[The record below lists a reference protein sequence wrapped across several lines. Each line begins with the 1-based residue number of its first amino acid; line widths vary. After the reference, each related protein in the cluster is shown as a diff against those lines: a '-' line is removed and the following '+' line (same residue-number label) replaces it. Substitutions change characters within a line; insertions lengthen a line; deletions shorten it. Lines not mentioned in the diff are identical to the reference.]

1 MVAQAAKALLRAEKP
16 LIWAGA
22 GVLSSGATV
31 ELQELAELI
40 ATPVFTTMPGKS
52 AIDENHPLALGA
64 GVGTTT
70 LPAYRWLN
78 ESDVMLALGSSLT
91 RTPYGQHLQGPRKGK
106 FKIHNTVNPDD
117 VNSEE
122 YANIALIG
130 DTRLCIIA
138 LIEEIRAQTGGAG
151 KNGNMKI
158 VTAEVAKLK
167 GIWLKEWEP
176 VLQSDEEPI
185 SYYRV
190 IHGTSATSA
199 STRYATV
206 RFLSVIFI
214 CGAEMNQHLDLPNSI
229 VTHDAGAPRDCM
241 VPFYKAT
248 IPHSY
253 IGWGK
258 TTHLGFGIPLM
269 IGAKMAAPDK
279 FCCASLHS
287 LQLLSDRP

>member
-1 MVAQAAKALLRAEKP
+1 VPHVATKLRRYIALALNFVYQRVVIPSGTPGPVVVELTADVCAQMVPVAAQTYKSPVLTRSVPEASMVAQAAKALLHAEKP
-16 LIWAGA
+16 MIWAGA
-22 GVLSSGATV
+22 GVLASGATV

-52 AIDENHPLALGA
+52 AIDESHPLALGA

-78 ESDVMLALGSSLT
+78 ESDVMIALGSSLT

-122 YANIALIG
+122 YADIALVG
-130 DTRLCIIA
+130 DTKLCIIA

-151 KNGNMKI
+151 KNGNMEI

-167 GIWLKEWEP
+167 GLWLKEWEP

-199 STRYATV
+199 STQCATV
-206 RFLSVIFI
+206 R
-214 CGAEMNQHLDLPNSI
+214 
-229 VTHDAGAPRDCM
+229 
-241 VPFYKAT
+241 
-248 IPHSY
+248 
-253 IGWGK
+253 
-258 TTHLGFGIPLM
+258 
-269 IGAKMAAPDK
+269 
-279 FCCASLHS
+279 CC
-287 LQLLSDRP
+287 Q

>member
-1 MVAQAAKALLRAEKP
+1 VPHVATKLRRYIALALNFVYQRVVVPSGTPGPVVVELTADVCAQMVPVAAQTYKSPVLTRSVPEASMVAQAAKALLHAEKP
-16 LIWAGA
+16 MIWAGA
-22 GVLSSGATV
+22 GVLASGATV

-52 AIDENHPLALGA
+52 AIDESHPLALGA

-78 ESDVMLALGSSLT
+78 ESDVMIALGSSLT

-122 YANIALIG
+122 YADIALVG
-130 DTRLCIIA
+130 DTKLCIIA

-151 KNGNMKI
+151 KNGNMEI

-167 GIWLKEWEP
+167 GLWLKEWEP

-199 STRYATV
+199 STQCATV
-206 RFLSVIFI
+206 R
-214 CGAEMNQHLDLPNSI
+214 
-229 VTHDAGAPRDCM
+229 
-241 VPFYKAT
+241 
-248 IPHSY
+248 
-253 IGWGK
+253 
-258 TTHLGFGIPLM
+258 
-269 IGAKMAAPDK
+269 
-279 FCCASLHS
+279 CC
-287 LQLLSDRP
+287 Q

>member
-1 MVAQAAKALLRAEKP
+1 MPHVATKLRRYIALALNFVYQRVVIPSGTPGPVVVELTADVCAQMVPVAAQTYKSPVLTRSVPEASMVAQAAKALLHAEKP
-16 LIWAGA
+16 MIWAGA
-22 GVLSSGATV
+22 GVLASGATV

-52 AIDENHPLALGA
+52 AIDESHPLALGA

-78 ESDVMLALGSSLT
+78 ESDVMIALGSSLT

-122 YANIALIG
+122 YADIALVG
-130 DTRLCIIA
+130 DTKLCIIA

-151 KNGNMKI
+151 KNGNMEI

-167 GIWLKEWEP
+167 GLWLKEWEP

-199 STRYATV
+199 STQCATV
-206 RFLSVIFI
+206 R
-214 CGAEMNQHLDLPNSI
+214 
-229 VTHDAGAPRDCM
+229 
-241 VPFYKAT
+241 
-248 IPHSY
+248 
-253 IGWGK
+253 
-258 TTHLGFGIPLM
+258 
-269 IGAKMAAPDK
+269 
-279 FCCASLHS
+279 CC
-287 LQLLSDRP
+287 Q

>member
-1 MVAQAAKALLRAEKP
+1 MPHVATKLRRYIALALNFVYQRVVIPSGTPGPVVVELTADVCAQMVPVAAQTYKSPVLTRSVPEASMVAQAAKALLHAEKP
-16 LIWAGA
+16 MIWAGA
-22 GVLSSGATV
+22 GVLASGATV

-52 AIDENHPLALGA
+52 AIDESHPLALGA

-78 ESDVMLALGSSLT
+78 ESDVMIALGSSLT

-122 YANIALIG
+122 YADIAMVG
-130 DTRLCIIA
+130 DTKMCIIA

-151 KNGNMKI
+151 KNGNMEI

-167 GIWLKEWEP
+167 GLWLKEWEP

-199 STRYATV
+199 STQCATV
-206 RFLSVIFI
+206 R
-214 CGAEMNQHLDLPNSI
+214 
-229 VTHDAGAPRDCM
+229 
-241 VPFYKAT
+241 
-248 IPHSY
+248 
-253 IGWGK
+253 
-258 TTHLGFGIPLM
+258 
-269 IGAKMAAPDK
+269 
-279 FCCASLHS
+279 CC
-287 LQLLSDRP
+287 Q